1 MNSKRSNEKIIQI
14 LSEMQPIHEE
24 TDEERA
30 RREKM
35 TEEAIKNAAEEAPL
49 AFPRKIAGIVC
60 VSLWIF
66 SIVALIGGFGDL
78 GVLMP
83 FMLLSLGTVS
93 GLNIPVFIKKN
104 KIGDV
109 IIAVIACAICA
120 VLAFSILFVGGNR

>member
-1 MNSKRSNEKIIQI
+1 MNSKRSNEKIIKI

-49 AFPRKIAGIVC
+49 AFPRKVAGIVC
-60 VSLWIF
+60 VSLWAF
-66 SIVALIGGFGDL
+66 SLVALIGGFGEL
-78 GVLMP
+78 GVLLP

-109 IIAVIACAICA
+109 VVAIIACAICA
-120 VLAFSILFVGGNR
+120 ILAVSILFVGGNR

>member
-104 KIGDV
+104 KTGDV
-109 IIAVIACAICA
+109 IVAVIACAICA